1 MTTTELEKRLKI
13 SEKTCI
19 HCPTLELA
27 KQVLN
32 IFHQLGLRWR
42 NETHY
47 ITYTNWDKY
56 KENTI
61 YFPFNRDFSS
71 LEFAHLTGF
80 KILNAEEF
88 IALHTKFDLENY
100 IPKGD
105 LKGFPKEIIARMLN
119 YQEEQW
125 GKIDISVFEK
135 DRTAGEPTKG
145 FVWSKTKEGYD
156 FWNEVIRFKNFAL
169 FFEKYP
175 KKQEDSEE
183 FIALHTENEKNMT
196 TKEKIEELESRIQVL
211 QNAIMNGGKLKPKTA
226 LKKKDEIEYY
236 LFTDEAKRRLSRKN
250 MNCAP
255 FTIVEKYG
263 NVVTTSNGD
272 TINTYWIY
280 CINSDTPK
288 YTPAPPKGKCCYCN
302 CCRK

>member
-1 MTTTELEKRLKI
+1 MTTEELEKKLKI
-13 SEKTCI
+13 SKDTCI

-27 KQVLN
+27 KQVLS
-32 IFHQLGLRWR
+32 IFHQLGLKWCR
-42 NETHY
+42 
-47 ITYTNWDKY
+47 D
-56 KENTI
+56 NTI
-61 YFPFNRDFSS
+61 YYPFDGEFSS
-71 LEFAHLTGF
+71 LKFAHAIGC
-80 KILNAEEF
+80 KI
-88 IALHTKFDLENY
+88 
-100 IPKGD
+100 
-105 LKGFPKEIIARMLN
+105 
-119 YQEEQW
+119 
-125 GKIDISVFEK
+125 IS
-135 DRTAGEPTKG
+135 A
-145 FVWSKTKEGYD
+145 
-156 FWNEVIRFKNFAL
+156 
-169 FFEKYP
+169 
-175 KKQEDSEE
+175 EE

-288 YTPAPPKGKCCYCN
+288 YTPAPPKDKCCCCN
-302 CCRK
+302 CCKK